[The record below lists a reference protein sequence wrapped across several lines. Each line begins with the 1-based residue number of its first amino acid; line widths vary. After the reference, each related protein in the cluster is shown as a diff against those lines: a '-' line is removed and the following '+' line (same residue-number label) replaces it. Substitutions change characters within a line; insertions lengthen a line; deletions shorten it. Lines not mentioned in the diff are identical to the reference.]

1 MIESFCIACIATL
14 IKMFI
19 DRETVLYR
27 SWWEYFLFWIGAFI
41 LSMSAGIMSEW
52 IRSVMR

>member
-1 MIESFCIACIATL
+1 MTESFCIACIATL

-27 SWWEYFLFWIGAFI
+27 SRWEYVLFWIGAFI
-41 LSMSAGIMSEW
+41 LSSSA
-52 IRSVMR
+52 SVMGAWVKDVMR

>member
-1 MIESFCIACIATL
+1 MIESFSIACIATL
-14 IKMFI
+14 IKIFI

-27 SWWEYFLFWIGAFI
+27 SYVEYLLVWIGAFI
-41 LSMSAGIMSEW
+41 LSMSAGVMSAW

>member
-41 LSMSAGIMSEW
+41 LSSSASVMSAW
-52 IRSVMR
+52 VKDVMR